1 MFFSTNEIVDTQFL
15 FIQTFHNSLFDASW
29 RIVDVNGRADDR
41 APKGAVVVSV
51 FATAMELAAQRGGMS
66 ASPATVSIR
75 DHLEA
80 GEELGIIGS
89 QVGGYGRG
97 RGPRKE

>member
-51 FATAMELAAQRGGMS
+51 FATAMELAAQRGGYVGVTGDGVDQR
-66 ASPATVSIR
+66 SPGGGGRIGNHRIPSRRIR
-75 DHLEA
+75 
-80 GEELGIIGS
+80 
-89 QVGGYGRG
+89 
-97 RGPRKE
+97 PRPRPS